1 MEYSG
6 LGFVEAVK
14 DLAGRIGMAVPEL
27 RGEAAQGESGATVR
41 EIADVL
47 GAATAFYKSEL
58 KGSDTAIEY
67 LKGRGLTG
75 EIAARF
81 GLGYAPPRWQG
92 LAAAFPDYR
101 AKVLLDAG
109 LVIEGEDGKRYDR
122 FRDRIMFPIVSA
134 RGDVV
139 GFGGRVLGQGEPKYL
154 NSPETPVFEKGREV
168 YGLYQARAA
177 IRASDRVVVVEGYM
191 DVVALGQH
199 GVNDAVATLG
209 TATTPF
215 HVQKLLK
222 QARRVVFCFDGDNA
236 GRRAAWRALENC
248 VGQLVDG
255 KEVAFAFLPEGDDP
269 DSYVRRVGREGFEQL
284 IDDAM
289 PLSAFLLQQLAMG
302 VDLNSHEGRAKLL
315 KDAKPLVT
323 GIAAPVLALV
333 VRKRVAEIVGLD
345 QTELDRLWGLKPN
358 NFGSEKVRL
367 GRTRVPLV
375 ANETLYRKLLA
386 CLVLNPRSHELVKGG
401 DLLDSTSENCKRIS
415 ELLEFLGS
423 STNVQ
428 HSAGVF
434 EFFRQS
440 GNEDL
445 HRSIR
450 GELELLSDWTDSE
463 LNQEVN
469 DLLRKIAAERELDE
483 AASHLSKGS
492 PRDIDQG
499 TRESAHRALRAG
511 KVALPGQGDKG
522 VLLTK

>member
-1 MEYSG
+1 
-6 LGFVEAVK
+6 
-14 DLAGRIGMAVPEL
+14 
-27 RGEAAQGESGATVR
+27 
-41 EIADVL
+41 
-47 GAATAFYKSEL
+47 
-58 KGSDTAIEY
+58 
-67 LKGRGLTG
+67 
-75 EIAARF
+75 
-81 GLGYAPPRWQG
+81 
-92 LAAAFPDYR
+92 
-101 AKVLLDAG
+101 
-109 LVIEGEDGKRYDR
+109 
-122 FRDRIMFPIVSA
+122 
-134 RGDVV
+134 
-139 GFGGRVLGQGEPKYL
+139 
-154 NSPETPVFEKGREV
+154 
-168 YGLYQARAA
+168 
-177 IRASDRVVVVEGYM
+177 
-191 DVVALGQH
+191 
-199 GVNDAVATLG
+199 
-209 TATTPF
+209 
-215 HVQKLLK
+215 
-222 QARRVVFCFDGDNA
+222 
-236 GRRAAWRALENC
+236 
-248 VGQLVDG
+248 
-255 KEVAFAFLPEGDDP
+255 
-269 DSYVRRVGREGFEQL
+269 
-284 IDDAM
+284 
-289 PLSAFLLQQLAMG
+289 
-302 VDLNSHEGRAKLL
+302 
-315 KDAKPLVT
+315 LVT

-401 DLLDSTSENCKRIS
+401 DLLDSSSENCKRIS

-483 AASHLSKGS
+483 AASHLSKSS